1 MAKLSFFLDKRRPD
15 KKGNLPIRLLICNA
29 SSTTTVSTGV
39 YIPDKYFK
47 GEPSMALIK
56 SAPNAKEVNAT
67 LYNTYL
73 TYFNAILVF
82 ERSGRLRTM
91 NAKDIKQYA
100 EKGNETATVSFSRQ
114 MTIVAEQYR
123 NSGTRGIYDYASRTL
138 HEYMKTDEITFDE
151 INYKTLC
158 AFDRWMEDNGIR
170 TNTRSIIMRC
180 LRRVFNKAIDDEVI
194 DQSLYPFR
202 KFKIKQAA
210 KEKEFLPLDKFLALK
225 NADLEPVDAAVRDF
239 FMLSFYFCGINA
251 IDLFNMPKPTTPYLS
266 YIRTKIAHSEP
277 QPVHLIIQPEAQAII
292 DKYAGTKYMLNF
304 AEHYTTYKTFQSF
317 FNKHLRKIGKELQF
331 PRCYYY
337 LARYTW
343 ATYADKLDISER
355 IIGKAL
361 GHTGTSLADKRYI
374 SFDWSKVDEANRKVI
389 DYVLNPPKSVC

>member
-91 NAKDIKQYA
+91 TAKDIKQYA

-170 TNTRSIIMRC
+170 TKTRSIIMRC

-239 FMLSFYFCGINA
+239 FMLSFYFCGINP
-251 IDLFNMPKPTTPYLS
+251 IDLFNMPNPKTPYL
-266 YIRTKIAHSEP
+266 
-277 QPVHLIIQPEAQAII
+277 
-292 DKYAGTKYMLNF
+292 
-304 AEHYTTYKTFQSF
+304 
-317 FNKHLRKIGKELQF
+317 
-331 PRCYYY
+331 
-337 LARYTW
+337 
-343 ATYADKLDISER
+343 
-355 IIGKAL
+355 
-361 GHTGTSLADKRYI
+361 
-374 SFDWSKVDEANRKVI
+374 
-389 DYVLNPPKSVC
+389 